1 MTLPTG
7 ESPISFSQIRTEFGD
22 GTNTSTSPV
31 RLGQYRRDD
40 ASFTNKTI
48 GSFSN
53 QPLDTGIPTSGTI
66 NVDTFH
72 GKSLNVIV
80 DYHSGSAD
88 EGGTRPEDAKSRYSS
103 SASSLGN
110 STGKWNVIG
119 GYKNPNSNSA
129 GTKVKI
135 NVNKGIGSQAVGSDG
150 VEICALR
157 TGTWDSNTILSVDVG
172 SSGKIRGA
180 GGDGGSGGNND
191 GDGSAGE
198 EGNSAL
204 GIQYGGTTVNVASG
218 GQIICGY
225 GGGGGGGG
233 DFQEDGFMF
242 SDQER
247 YAGGG
252 GGGGGAGVPVG
263 AGADGGSGNGGTA
276 ATDGSSGS
284 FQAGGEQGGEGG
296 EGGNNAGEAIGGEGG
311 RGRDQTTAGN
321 GGGGTSG
328 TANGKG
334 AGPGDGDGGN
344 PGNDGFAIR
353 KSASGITYTLNNNGE
368 IDGQTAS
375 TSSGGSGTSVG

>member
-40 ASFTNKTI
+40 SSFSNKTV

-53 QPLDTGIPTSGTI
+53 QPLDDGIPTSGTI

-110 STGKWNVIG
+110 SSGKWNVIG

-135 NVNKGIGSQAVGSDG
+135 NVNKGIGSQAVGGNG

-157 TGTWDSNTILSVDVG
+157 TGTWDANTILSVDVG
-172 SSGKIRGA
+172 GSGKIRGA
-180 GGDGGSGGNND
+180 GGDGGPGGDNENA
-191 GDGSAGE
+191 GSNGE

-204 GIQYGGTTVNVASG
+204 GIQYSGTTVNVASG

-233 DFQEDGFMF
+233 HFQEDGFMF
-242 SDQER
+242 FDQER

-252 GGGGGAGVPVG
+252 GGGGGAGVPAG
-263 AGADGGSGNGGTA
+263 AGADGGEANGSGG
-276 ATDGSSGS
+276 DGSAGS
-284 FQAGGEQGGEGG
+284 AQAGGEQGGAGGAGG
-296 EGGNNAGEAIGGEGG
+296 ENGEADGGEAG
-311 RGRDQTTAGN
+311 RGRDQTSLGN
-321 GGGGTSG
+321 GGASETGI
-328 TANGKG
+328 ANGEGG
-334 AGPGDGDGGN
+334 AGGSGDGGS
-344 PGNDGFAIR
+344 PGSDGFAIR
-353 KSASGITYTLNNNGE
+353 KSASGVTYTLNNSGE

>member
-40 ASFTNKTI
+40 ASFSNKTV

-53 QPLDTGIPTSGTI
+53 QPIDTGIPTSGTI
-66 NVDTFH
+66 NVDAFH

-88 EGGTRPEDAKSRYSS
+88 EGGTRPEDAKSRYGS

-110 STGKWNVIG
+110 SSGKWNVIG

-135 NVNKGIGSQAVGSDG
+135 NVNKGIGSQAVGGNG

-157 TGTWDSNTILSVDVG
+157 TGTWDANTILSVDVG
-172 SSGKIRGA
+172 GSGKIRGA
-180 GGDGGSGGNND
+180 GGDGGPGGDNENA
-191 GDGSAGE
+191 GSNGE

-204 GIQYGGTTVNVASG
+204 GIQYSGTTVNVASG

-252 GGGGGAGVPVG
+252 GGGGGAGIPAG
-263 AGADGGSGNGGTA
+263 AGADGGEANGSGG
-276 ATDGSSGS
+276 DGSTGGA
-284 FQAGGEQGGEGG
+284 QAGGEQGGAGGGGG
-296 EGGNNAGEAIGGEGG
+296 ENGEADGGEAG
-311 RGRDQTTAGN
+311 RGRDQTSAGN
-321 GGGGTSG
+321 GGASETGI
-328 TANGKG
+328 ANGEGG
-334 AGPGDGDGGN
+334 AGGSGAGGSPGS
-344 PGNDGFAIR
+344 DGFAIR
-353 KSASGITYTLNNNGE
+353 KSASGVTYTLNNSGE